1 MDRSEE
7 PGNKPEQDCRVH
19 GPGEGGLQ
27 QAAGGGLLR
36 LIPRP
41 LPQRPGLLVLLDLH
55 DERPRQKHRLVSG
68 GLYIYTVDVQCR
80 YRVMVSF

>member
-1 MDRSEE
+1 MGRSEE
-7 PGNKPEQDCRVH
+7 PGHEQKQDRGVH

-27 QAAGGGLLR
+27 QAAGRGLPG

-55 DERPRQKHRLVSG
+55 DERPRQKRRLVSG
-68 GLYIYTVDVQCR
+68 GLYTVDTQFR
-80 YRVMVSF
+80 